1 MEAIASYC
9 YFPSSIFGKT
19 AAEFVVLIV
28 LYCTCLV
35 FYRLTLSPLAGFP
48 GPKIAAATGWYQ
60 FYHNNFRYGTY
71 VFRVEEMHKKY
82 GKLFTVKR
90 GAVNGARKIFVS

>member
-1 MEAIASYC
+1 MEAITPYLPTSL
-9 YFPSSIFGKT
+9 SGKI
-19 AAEFVVLIV
+19 AAEFMILIV

-60 FYHNNFRYGTY
+60 FYHNYVRNGTY
-71 VFRVEEMHKKY
+71 VFRVEEMHKIY
-82 GKLFTVKR
+82 GR
-90 GAVNGARKIFVS
+90 